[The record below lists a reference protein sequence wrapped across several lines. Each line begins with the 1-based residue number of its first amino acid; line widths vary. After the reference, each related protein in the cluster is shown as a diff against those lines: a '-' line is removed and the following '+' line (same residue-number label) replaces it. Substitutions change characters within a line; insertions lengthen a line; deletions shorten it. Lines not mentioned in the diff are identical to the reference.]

1 MRRTIL
7 FILLAIALLVLA
19 VVGPKATANML
30 NPKIEKAQ
38 TYYEMYYGERL
49 R

>member
-30 NPKIEKAQ
+30 SPKIEKAQ
-38 TYYEMYYGERL
+38 TYYETHYEQRL